1 MSFAQARQKLK
12 YSIRAFVASRGAL
25 LVQYDRGERRERL
38 QMLASARRARPLM
51 LSECDA
57 AQLVSAVNASRDVP
71 GCMAEIGVAYGTSA
85 RIISRLCPEKTL
97 HLFDTFKGLPALT
110 EHDSHDIFK
119 QGTLGCPL
127 DSVQDFLRGE
137 PVVFHQGLFP
147 AETGHHVASERFSF
161 VHLDVDL
168 YEGTL
173 GSLEFLYPRMSP
185 GGIILGHDYLVSK
198 GVTKAFTEFF
208 ALKPEPL
215 IELIGTHCLVV
226 KLA

>member
-1 MSFAQARQKLK
+1 MKLAQVRSNIKS
-12 YSIRAFVASRGAL
+12 SIRAFVARRGAL
-25 LVQYDRGERRERL
+25 LVQYNRGERPQRMKMVE
-38 QMLASARRARPLM
+38 AVRRIRPLV

-57 AQLVSAVNASRDVP
+57 AQLASTVSASRNVP
-71 GCMAEIGVAYGTSA
+71 GNMAEIGVAFGASA

-97 HLFDTFKGLPALT
+97 HLFDTFEGLPALT
-110 EHDSHDIFK
+110 EHDSHDVFE
-119 QGTLGCPL
+119 QGWFSCPL
-127 DSVQDFLRGE
+127 ASVQEFLRGE
-137 PVVFHQGLFP
+137 PVVFHRGLFP
-147 AETGHHVASERFSF
+147 GDTGHEVESEKFSF

-168 YEGTL
+168 YEGTMQ
-173 GSLEFLYPRMSP
+173 SLEFLYPRMSP

-208 ALKPEPL
+208 AQKPEPL